1 MSTDRHSSL
10 VLSLDDIYC
19 IRKKDLYIHPVDISV
34 GDPRTV
40 S

>member
-10 VLSLDDIYC
+10 ILSLNDICY
-19 IRKKDLYIHPVDISV
+19 IRKKDFYIHPVDISV
-34 GDPRTV
+34 GGPRTV